1 MKYQK
6 KLKDLYIKDLYI
18 SETLILFC
26 LKNGNQQEILISD
39 IVKIYIEINKR
50 KIFKYTPLF
59 ILPLFLLL
67 FSLDGYMLVIIS
79 MLYLNLIIYLV
90 NKVITQKFKF
100 KLIIQNSNLEK
111 LEFKFKRDIKYKI
124 IDTISLIRK
133 TNKSIL

>member
-6 KLKDLYIKDLYI
+6 KLVDLNI
-18 SETLILFC
+18 SETLVSLS
-26 LKNGNQQEILISD
+26 LKNGNQQEILISE
-39 IVKIYIEINKR
+39 IVKIYIQINKR

-59 ILPLFLLL
+59 TLPVFLLL
-67 FSLDGYMLVIIS
+67 FSMDEYMVIFIS
-79 MLYLNLIIYLV
+79 ILYLNITIYLI
-90 NKVITQKFKF
+90 NKVVTQKFKF

-111 LEFKFKRDIKYKI
+111 LEFKFRNDLKYKI

>member
-67 FSLDGYMLVIIS
+67 FSFDGYMLVIIS